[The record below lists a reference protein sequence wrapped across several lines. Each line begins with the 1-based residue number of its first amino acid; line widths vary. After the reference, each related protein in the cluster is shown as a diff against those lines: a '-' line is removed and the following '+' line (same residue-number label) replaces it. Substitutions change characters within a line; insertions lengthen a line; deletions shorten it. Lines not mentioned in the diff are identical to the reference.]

1 MRTFILPCS
10 TCQASTIQRPQ
21 RIGRGE
27 NGDQQPILECAT
39 CGTQRPGFAASL
51 SEPTVS
57 SIETVKLL
65 ERIPAMSQKS
75 VCSKLEELLY
85 EYRFSIEGSE
95 IFCQALAPVNA
106 SDFEMQDIKVQ
117 SFEWDQRIL
126 VAKFNYYTLGA
137 RDADQPHKRFR
148 IDGEGSGRID
158 PEGRVEVLVATAT
171 VSDLE

>member
-10 TCQASTIQRPQ
+10 NCQTSTIHRPQ
-21 RIGRGE
+21 RIDRGE

-39 CGTQRPGFAASL
+39 CGTQRAGFAASL

-57 SIETVKLL
+57 TIETARLL

-95 IFCQALAPVNA
+95 TFCQAIAPINA
-106 SDFEMQDIKVQ
+106 ADFEMQDIKVE
-117 SFEWDQRIL
+117 SYDYDQRTL
-126 VAKFNYYTLGA
+126 VAKFSYYSLGA
-137 RDADQPHKRFR
+137 RDADQPHRQFR